1 VSGAPLPPVDEAFNF
16 EVLAKLVLGTFSIT
30 LPLGA
35 AFTLVYNCFVL
46 FDVPTLLLLTK
57 LFPGAGEYNTL
68 PLAFLVGLF
77 AFKFLPLVIG

>member
-1 VSGAPLPPVDEAFNF
+1 MPPVDEAFNF

-35 AFTLVYNCFVL
+35 AFTLVYDCFVL

-77 AFKFLPLVIG
+77 AFKFLPLVLG